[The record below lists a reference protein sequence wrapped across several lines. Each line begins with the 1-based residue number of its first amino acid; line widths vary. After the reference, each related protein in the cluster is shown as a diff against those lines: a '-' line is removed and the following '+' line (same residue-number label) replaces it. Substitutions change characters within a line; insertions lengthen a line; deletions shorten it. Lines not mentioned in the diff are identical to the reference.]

1 MRVGKTV
8 LTGLAIFFGIIILA
22 GAGLGVLSQQPPEL
36 GLIDGKLRPCP
47 DTPNCVCSEASH
59 TDAMHFIEP
68 IPVPADRADT
78 AWEKLLEAVQG
89 EGGEVK
95 LQSDGYM
102 HATFTS
108 MIFRYV
114 DDVEARLDDDA
125 GLIHLR
131 SASRVGHSDLG
142 ANRKRIEGIRKRYEG
157 LYGQH

>member
-8 LTGLAIFFGIIILA
+8 ITGLAIFFGIIILA

-36 GLIDGKLRPCP
+36 GLLDGKLRPCP
-47 DTPNCVCSEASH
+47 DTPNCVCSEASQA
-59 TDAMHFIEP
+59 DAMHFIEP
-68 IPVPADRADT
+68 IKVRGDKT
-78 AWEKLLEAVQG
+78 GYAWEKLLEAVQG

-108 MIFRYV
+108 LIFRYV
-114 DDVEARLDDDA
+114 DDVEARLDADA

-142 ANRKRIEGIRKRYEG
+142 ANRKRTEGVRTRYED